1 MTHPM
6 RILVVGATGGI
17 GRLVVAKGLRE
28 GYAVRALVRD
38 LARAT
43 DLPARAER
51 AVGDLTRANTLVAPL
66 ASIDAVV
73 FTHGSN
79 DGKSGAEHIDYGGVR
94 NVLTAL
100 GGDLARLTAR

>member
-1 MTHPM
+1 MTHPL
-6 RILVVGATGGI
+6 RILVVGATGSI
-17 GRLVVAKGLRE
+17 GRLVVAEALRE

-38 LARAT
+38 LAPAS

-79 DGKSGAEHIDYGGVR
+79 DGKSGAERIDYAGVR
-94 NVLTAL
+94 NVLAAL